1 MRLTIEQKEAIKT
14 VFKQVFTQGKVILF
28 GSRVDD
34 TKRGGD
40 IDLFIDTQQNTQNL
54 FTLKIEFLVKLKN
67 KIGSQKIDLVLAP
80 FVSLDFKKEIKEKGV
95 LLCQI

>member
-1 MRLTIEQKEAIKT
+1 MRLTIEQQEAIKT

-40 IDLFIDTQQNTQNL
+40 IDLFIDTQQNTQDL

-67 KIGSQKIDLVLAP
+67 KIGSQKIDLVLVP
-80 FVSLDFKKEIKEKGV
+80 FVSLDFKKEIKK
-95 LLCQI
+95 